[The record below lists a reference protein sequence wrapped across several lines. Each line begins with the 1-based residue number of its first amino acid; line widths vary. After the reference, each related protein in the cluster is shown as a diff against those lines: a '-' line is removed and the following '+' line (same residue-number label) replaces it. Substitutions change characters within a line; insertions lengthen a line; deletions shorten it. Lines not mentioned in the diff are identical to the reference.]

1 MDGHTGGR
9 LMGIRLRGPAGRR
22 WVTAGA
28 ALAAV
33 IIVGAAPAA
42 AGPPTVLSPAA
53 GTPACQVRDGRLN
66 EISGMAATG
75 DGFVVV
81 NDGADEEARRR
92 IFFLDADCAVVRTVR
107 YPSRPRD
114 TEDLGVGAD
123 GTVWVADVGD
133 NDRSRRTV
141 ALWRLRPG
149 GKRPVLYRL
158 AYPDGPHDAEAL
170 LVAGDGRPL
179 IVTKQGG
186 GAGLYRPTAALRPGA
201 TVPLARVGQVRLPST
216 RTRNPFFFVGRSVVT
231 GGATAPDGRRVVL
244 RTYADAFEFDVPD
257 GDVVAAL
264 TTGTPRVVPLP
275 DEPQGESVTY
285 SRDGRSLLTVSE
297 TAGQPPGT
305 RPTILR
311 YALAPAPA
319 STRPRTDPA
328 PAAPRSA
335 DVPDRADRA
344 GRGGA
349 MSAAVGAA
357 VAALALLVL
366 GMVTARGVGR
376 QDRGK

>member
-1 MDGHTGGR
+1 MTD
-9 LMGIRLRGPAGRR
+9 IRLRGSLRRR
-22 WVTAGA
+22 WWWAAGA

-33 IIVGAAPAA
+33 STVGMPPVAA
-42 AGPPTVLSPAA
+42 ANPSTVLSPAA
-53 GTPACQVRDGRLN
+53 GTPVCQIRDGRLN

-75 DGFVVV
+75 GGFVVV

-92 IFFLDADCAVVRTVR
+92 IFFLDADCAVARTVR

-149 GKRPVLYRL
+149 KDRPVLYRL

-170 LVAGDGRPL
+170 LVAGDGRPV

-186 GAGLYRPTAALRPGA
+186 GAGLYRPAAALRPGA
-201 TVPLARVGQVRLPST
+201 TVPLVRVGQVRLPST
-216 RTRNPFFFVGRSVVT
+216 RTRNPFSFVGRAVVT

-244 RTYADAFEFDVPD
+244 RTYADAFEFDVTG

-264 TTGTPRVVPLP
+264 TTGAPRVVPLP

-285 SRDGRSLLTVSE
+285 SRDGRFLLTVSE

-311 YALAPAPA
+311 YALTSAPPPTG
-319 STRPRTDPA
+319 SRGDPA
-328 PAAPRSA
+328 PTASRGAGAPARG
-335 DVPDRADRA
+335 D
-344 GRGGA
+344 RGGA
-349 MSAAVGAA
+349 TSPAVGAA

-366 GMVTARGVGR
+366 GMIMARGAGR
-376 QDRGK
+376 AGR

>member
-1 MDGHTGGR
+1 MD
-9 LMGIRLRGPAGRR
+9 IRLRGPARR
-22 WVTAGA
+22 RATAGA
-28 ALAAV
+28 TLAAV
-33 IIVGAAPAA
+33 IIVGVAPGAA
-42 AGPPTVLSPAA
+42 AGPPTVLSPSA
-53 GTPACQVRDGRLN
+53 GTPVCQVRDGRLN

-75 DGFVVV
+75 DGFVMV
-81 NDGADEEARRR
+81 NDSADEETRRR

-179 IVTKQGG
+179 IVAKQGG
-186 GAGLYRPTAALRPGA
+186 GAGLYRPAAALRPGA

-216 RTRNPFFFVGRSVVT
+216 RTRNPFFFVGRGVVT

-244 RTYADAFEFDVPD
+244 RTYADAFEFDVAG
-257 GDVVAAL
+257 GDLVAAL
-264 TTGTPRVVPLP
+264 TTGTPRIVPLP

-297 TAGQPPGT
+297 TADQPPGT

-319 STRPRTDPA
+319 SARPRTDPA
-328 PAAPRSA
+328 PPALPGADAPG
-335 DVPDRADRA
+335 RADR
-344 GRGGA
+344 GGPT
-349 MSAAVGAA
+349 SAVVGAA
-357 VAALALLVL
+357 AAALALLALVL
-366 GMVTARGVGR
+366 AMARGTGR
-376 QDRGK
+376 AGR